1 MLLCFACVEVLCAL
15 EPVYQ
20 SDVLYCSVLQ
30 CYGSFYVLRYFVH
43 WNWRM
48 TAMRFTVVCCNSVV
62 FLKSVSEDRNGMAA
76 PTCLDRYLVS
86 SSVLRLYFVLQV
98 ILGRSHWN
106 CLHHECDLNVR
117 ICTKDCVFT
126 GKRRFR
132 CAIVFCMCSHTL
144 CIGTGA
150 SKRCVVL

>member
-1 MLLCFACVEVLCAL
+1 M
-15 EPVYQ
+15 
-20 SDVLYCSVLQ
+20 
-30 CYGSFYVLRYFVH
+30 H

-48 TAMRFTVVCCNSVV
+48 TAMRFTVVCCNSIV

-106 CLHHECDLNVR
+106 CYISD
-117 ICTKDCVFT
+117 
-126 GKRRFR
+126 
-132 CAIVFCMCSHTL
+132 AI
-144 CIGTGA
+144 
-150 SKRCVVL
+150 